1 MMKRKQ
7 LVHRFNVDRFRI
19 FKSPLGFTL
28 LEIMVSLSIIS
39 LVLVSIY
46 KLHAQTISMN
56 YDARFYTT
64 APFLAQL
71 KLTELDNETI
81 KELADDSGDF
91 GDEYPGYSWTL
102 EIRDVESETLGNV
115 SENLK
120 KIDITILLDNN
131 RLSYDVRTYRF
142 VED

>member
-1 MMKRKQ
+1 
-7 LVHRFNVDRFRI
+7 
-19 FKSPLGFTL
+19 
-28 LEIMVSLSIIS
+28 
-39 LVLVSIY
+39 
-46 KLHAQTISMN
+46 MN

-71 KLTELDNETI
+71 KLTGLDNETI
-81 KELADDSGDF
+81 KELPDDSGDF

>member
-1 MMKRKQ
+1 MMKRKR
-7 LVHRFNVDRFRI
+7 LIHRFKADRFRTS
-19 FKSPLGFTL
+19 KSPVGFTL

-46 KLHAQTISMN
+46 KMQAQTISMN

-71 KLTELDNETI
+71 KLTELEKETI

-102 EIRDVESETLGNV
+102 EIHEVESETLGDV
-115 SENLK
+115 SRNLK
-120 KIDITILLDNN
+120 KIDITIFLNN
-131 RLSYDVRTYRF
+131 DQLSYDVRTYRF
-142 VED
+142 IED